1 MASCW
6 RMTNPQRARDA
17 RRGSLFSPEA
27 LLQRIFDVVD
37 RGRVDAAK
45 LRIGAF
51 VGWLLTR
58 GKAAEPT
65 PTLAELCSILESAAR
80 LVLLKARRLAGTWE
94 PAPEEIYEPW
104 GGPPPELPLRRSWLA
119 ERVAAGPLSYGA
131 PPRAF
136 TEGAHLLAPVAP
148 ERLRAA
154 MLAMLSRTKMPRLRI
169 VSLPRIVRAS
179 VEACCSLILEHLGPG
194 REVKLA
200 DVAGQDRD
208 SQVAT
213 FLACLILARQGRI
226 ELEQETLFAD
236 IRVRAAR
243 GGLEATA

>member
-6 RMTNPQRARDA
+6 GMANPQRDGGA
-17 RRGSLFSPEA
+17 RRGALLSREA

-51 VGWLLTR
+51 VGWLLAR
-58 GKAAEPT
+58 GKSVEPA
-65 PTLAELCSILESAAR
+65 PPLGELCSVLETAAR

-94 PAPEEIYEPW
+94 PAPEELFEPW

-119 ERVAAGPLSYGA
+119 ERVAGGPLSYGA

-154 MLAMLSRTKMPRLRI
+154 M
-169 VSLPRIVRAS
+169 
-179 VEACCSLILEHLGPG
+179 
-194 REVKLA
+194 
-200 DVAGQDRD
+200 
-208 SQVAT
+208 
-213 FLACLILARQGRI
+213 
-226 ELEQETLFAD
+226 
-236 IRVRAAR
+236 
-243 GGLEATA
+243 